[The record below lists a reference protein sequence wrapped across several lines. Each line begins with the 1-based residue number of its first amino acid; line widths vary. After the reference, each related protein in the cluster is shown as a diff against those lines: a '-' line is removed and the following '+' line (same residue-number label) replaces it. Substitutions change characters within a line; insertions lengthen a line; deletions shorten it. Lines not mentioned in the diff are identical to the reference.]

1 MYSIKREDSQFVNHY
16 INNFEKLQSPAFYI
30 PGDVGEIID
39 SYFEYAPIFELE
51 YTCDLT
57 KTNFSEQMKYL
68 EESDYLVTTPT
79 GTFGMKKG
87 VVRSMESAPMLKTR
101 VTLTQ
106 NTYHPSVIAGSHGF
120 VTVTILNKQKKSY
133 LLQRDLRRMCSER
146 CVRDKY
152 SSTFPKLNVFSLKT
166 GFRKRNLVFARCT
179 PRKYYPGYEMSTWTK
194 ENIPVKVML
203 RFEYNV

>member
-68 EESDYLVTTPT
+68 EESDYLVTMRT
-79 GTFGMKKG
+79 GTFRMKKE
-87 VVRSMESAPMLKTR
+87 VVHSMENATMLKTR

-106 NTYHPSVIAGSHGF
+106 NTYRPSVIAGPNGF

-166 GFRKRNLVFARCT
+166 GFQKSNLASALCT
-179 PRKYYPGYEMSTWTK
+179 PPNYYPGHETNT
-194 ENIPVKVML
+194 PAKVML
-203 RFEYNV
+203 RFKSNV